1 MQAAVPLRVI
11 PVHRAGGAVDNFF
24 LRIGGIC
31 ADRTSPVVE
40 QEGGADIVA
49 RADDTVVS
57 GRGLGRPPLAVC
69 EAHAAARIH
78 HVVRERGACHRPRF
92 GRAGGVARRVGV
104 DGILIR
110 LVVARVIQRA
120 VRIIRE
126 VRLMAVPRDAAQI
139 IARGGRV
146 GAVVCIRVQQRYA
159 VAVLRVG
166 NLRERAGGVVG
177 EGHRRLRC
185 GGAGRSARDR
195 RQAAV
200 CPDEVLAIAVHVVDA
215 DEPAGRVERLAAAVV
230 VVHRI
235 ARRRARR
242 IARDRQPVAVLA
254 FVLPVAVEVIEIVF
268 GAVRVA
274 VHQPQRAADRALD
287 HRFLHA
293 QLPAES
299 HVHRAEVRRLHARR
313 RSEALSGLIGVVHM
327 PHRHGQHAAVRRRI
341 GIGIH

>member
-1 MQAAVPLRVI
+1 MIA
-11 PVHRAGGAVDNFF
+11 PVTVGVVVVHGAGRAVDDFF

-31 ADRTSPVVE
+31 ADRTSAVVE

-49 RADDTVVS
+49 RTDDTVVS

-110 LVVARVIQRA
+110 LAVARVIQRA

-166 NLRERAGGVVG
+166 NLRQRAGGVVG
-177 EGHRRLRC
+177 EAHRRLRC
-185 GGAGRSARDR
+185 GRAGRSARDR

-200 CPDEVLAIAVHVVDA
+200 CPDEVLAVPVHVADA

-242 IARDRQPVAVLA
+242 IARDRQPVAFLA

-293 QLPAES
+293 QLPAEP
-299 HVHRAEVRRLHARR
+299 HVHRAEVRRLRARR